1 MSVAFAD
8 RICLGLRLTL
18 VPFGIRQVIQR
29 RRVTILV
36 YHRPRP
42 ETFARH
48 VRVLRKLYNLIS
60 LDAFVTA
67 LERGTL
73 RHLPPKSLVLTLDDG
88 HRSNYE
94 LINTFRGLPA
104 PPTIFICSG
113 IVDSEQA
120 FWFDVVADPEE
131 LKRVPDEERVRRL
144 DAMAAA
150 GATGA
155 RAALDGHQITE
166 LKPYVDFQSHTV
178 THPILPRCDDDKA
191 LRELADSRLDLQRRY
206 GLRVYAVAYPN
217 GDWSQR
223 DLRFARQTGYR
234 CGLTVRS
241 GFNGPRTDPFRMR
254 RIAVNDD
261 VDGVHVVVLK
271 ACGVWGALRSVFR
284 RRRGRGS
291 PQERV

>member
-1 MSVAFAD
+1 
-8 RICLGLRLTL
+8 
-18 VPFGIRQVIQR
+18 
-29 RRVTILV
+29 
-36 YHRPRP
+36 
-42 ETFARH
+42 
-48 VRVLRKLYNLIS
+48 
-60 LDAFVTA
+60 
-67 LERGTL
+67 
-73 RHLPPKSLVLTLDDG
+73 
-88 HRSNYE
+88 
-94 LINTFRGLPA
+94 
-104 PPTIFICSG
+104 
-113 IVDSEQA
+113 
-120 FWFDVVADPEE
+120 
-131 LKRVPDEERVRRL
+131 
-144 DAMAAA
+144 MAAA

-155 RAALDGHQITE
+155 RAALDGDQITE

-223 DLRFARQTGYR
+223 DLRFARQAGYR

-261 VDGVHVVVLK
+261 MDGVHVVVLK
-271 ACGVWGALRSVFR
+271 ACGVWGALRSVSP